1 MVRKTPYIFAVFTA
15 IFLLS
20 CSPANRLSRLLARHP
35 NLKQS
40 ETVDTFYSVLPG
52 FVDTFKVQKTDTFTR
67 NDTTFIRTSD
77 TIRFERKCPT
87 IRKTIYVQSPPFK
100 DTTQKR
106 QRPVYKAKV
115 KPTRETLGQRI
126 DRWFTYIFI
135 FCAGYM
141 VASVLNRFTR
151 R

>member
-1 MVRKTPYIFAVFTA
+1 MVRKAPYIFAVLSA
-15 IFLLS
+15 AFLLS
-20 CSPANRLSRLLARHP
+20 CSPTNRLSRLLAQHP
-35 NLKQS
+35 DLQQS

-52 FVDTFKVQKTDTFTR
+52 LVDTFKVQKTDTFTR

-77 TIRFERKCPT
+77 TIRFERKCQT

-100 DTTQKR
+100 DTTKKR
-106 QRPVYKAKV
+106 QRPFYKAKM
-115 KPTRETLGQRI
+115 KPHRETLSQRI
-126 DRWFTYIFI
+126 DRWFTYVFI

-141 VASVLNRFTR
+141 VASVLNRLIR

>member
-1 MVRKTPYIFAVFTA
+1 MVRKTPYIFAVLTA
-15 IFLLS
+15 FFLLS
-20 CSPANRLSRLLARHP
+20 CSPTNRLSRLLAHHP
-35 NLKQS
+35 NLQQS

-67 NDTTFIRTSD
+67 NDTTFIRRSD

-87 IRKTIYVQSPPFK
+87 VRKTIYVQSPPFK
-100 DTTQKR
+100 DTTKKR
-106 QRPVYKAKV
+106 ERSVYKAKV
-115 KPTRETLGQRI
+115 KPHRETLSQRI
-126 DRWFTYIFI
+126 DRWFTYVFI

-141 VASVLNRFTR
+141 VASVLNRLTR